1 MNNTML
7 TNLTTQMKWSNS
19 LKNTSVKTTQED
31 IDNLNRSIS
40 IKEIKSIIDNLLK
53 QETPGSDM
61 FISEFY

>member
-31 IDNLNRSIS
+31 IDNLNRPIS